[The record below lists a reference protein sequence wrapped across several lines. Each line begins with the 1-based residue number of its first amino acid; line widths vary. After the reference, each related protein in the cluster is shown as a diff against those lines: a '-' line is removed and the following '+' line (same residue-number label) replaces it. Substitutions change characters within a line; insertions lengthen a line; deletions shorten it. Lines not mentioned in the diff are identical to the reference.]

1 MGNNSPSSS
10 TIEVEV
16 SGHTVVVDQNRLTS
30 WRAFKLVRTIE
41 DGSDIEKVNAAVE
54 FATFVSNYTE
64 NDIVEAMGGDDA
76 SVMDVVTFA
85 MGIIQGAYP
94 KN

>member
-1 MGNNSPSSS
+1 MVEDVKKMGNNSPSSS
-10 TIEVEV
+10 
-16 SGHTVVVDQNRLTS
+16 
-30 WRAFKLVRTIE
+30 TIE